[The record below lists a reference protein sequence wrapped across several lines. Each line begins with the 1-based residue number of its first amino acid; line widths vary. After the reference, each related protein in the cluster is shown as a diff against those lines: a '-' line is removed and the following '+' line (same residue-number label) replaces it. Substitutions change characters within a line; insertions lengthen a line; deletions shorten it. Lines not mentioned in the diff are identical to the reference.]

1 MKKERAKHYKR
12 QIPWPSS
19 VTRIPFSAHPGAN
32 VHMEMSRLGLMRA
45 CSLFICLAEL
55 KKTKGSKT
63 SWGKKNQGIVFSHR
77 LRDTRTGARNGVWR
91 GEAEMMK
98 NQESNYF
105 IATILNV
112 IVVLKATWKYKYK
125 WKFGVNWE
133 ETVLKLRKEQ
143 ERSMDG
149 NERWTTR
156 KWIHWGDAGLH
167 LPSTGLC
174 TNSPASS
181 KQINVT
187 IRTGSFKH
195 KSPTSM
201 QVQQVVQRSVN

>member
-1 MKKERAKHYKR
+1 M
-12 QIPWPSS
+12 
-19 VTRIPFSAHPGAN
+19 
-32 VHMEMSRLGLMRA
+32 
-45 CSLFICLAEL
+45 
-55 KKTKGSKT
+55 
-63 SWGKKNQGIVFSHR
+63 
-77 LRDTRTGARNGVWR
+77 
-91 GEAEMMK
+91 
-98 NQESNYF
+98 
-105 IATILNV
+105 
-112 IVVLKATWKYKYK
+112 
-125 WKFGVNWE
+125 
-133 ETVLKLRKEQ
+133 LKLRKGQ

-167 LPSTGLC
+167 LPSAGLC

-195 KSPTSM
+195 KNPTGM